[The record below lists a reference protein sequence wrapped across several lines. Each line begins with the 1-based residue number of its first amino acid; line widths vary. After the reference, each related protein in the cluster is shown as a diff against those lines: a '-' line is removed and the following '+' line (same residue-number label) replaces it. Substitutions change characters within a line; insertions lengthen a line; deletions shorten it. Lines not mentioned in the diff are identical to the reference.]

1 MTATAFYKVELDLTT
16 STQDDWLAARMT
28 GLTGSDALAAL
39 GLDPYKSR
47 FALWLEKR
55 SGVRDNDDNERT
67 LAGRILEP
75 AVKQLFT
82 AKTGRKVRDLNVL
95 ARSIEH
101 PFMLATPDGEVVDD
115 DNAGYEGKTTTVWLR
130 DDWANDE
137 VPLRALAQGAHYMA
151 VLGWQR
157 VYFAALIDNL
167 VHVRVVERDD
177 TFIAQLIEREREFWQ
192 MVVDGTPP
200 PVDHHQSTTNAL
212 AEMYPEHVEGKS
224 IELAEDLIDAWRD
237 AKTELALAEM
247 RVEALSNRIRNEL
260 GDAEIGTVNGDK
272 AVSWKAQ
279 TRRQVDVKA
288 LRDAHPAIAEE
299 FTVTSQ
305 TRVLRDAR
313 RRKKGEGQ

>member
-1 MTATAFYKVELDLTT
+1 MKATDLYTVELDLTQ
-16 STQDDWLAARMT
+16 STEDDWLAARMT
-28 GLTGSDALAAL
+28 GLTGSDALAVL

-47 FALWLEKR
+47 FALWQEKR
-55 SGVRDNDDNERT
+55 SGKRDDTDTERA

-75 AVKQLFT
+75 AVKKLFT
-82 AKTGRKVRDLNVL
+82 AKTGLEVRDMNVL
-95 ARSIEH
+95 ARSTEH
-101 PFMLATPDGEVVDD
+101 PFMLATPDGMVGDD
-115 DNAGYEGKTTTVWLR
+115 AGYEGKTTTVWLR

-151 VLGWQR
+151 VLGWPR

-177 TFIAQLIEREREFWQ
+177 TFIDQLIEREAEFWKLVETGE
-192 MVVDGTPP
+192 MP
-200 PVDHHQSTTNAL
+200 PVDHHPSTTDAL
-212 AEMYPEHVEGKS
+212 AEMYPEHVEDKS

-247 RVEALSNRIRNEL
+247 RVDALSNRIRNEL

-288 LRDAHPAIAEE
+288 LRAAHPSIVEE
-299 FTVTSQ
+299 FTVTSRQ
-305 TRVLRDAR
+305 RVLRDSR
-313 RRKKGEGQ
+313 RRKKGDAK

>member
-1 MTATAFYKVELDLTT
+1 MTATAFYTVELDLTT
-16 STQDDWLAARMT
+16 STEDDWLAARMT

-47 FALWLEKR
+47 LALWQEKR
-55 SGVRDNDDNERT
+55 SGKRDDTDTERA

-82 AKTGRKVRDLNVL
+82 AKTGLEVRDMNVL

-101 PFMLATPDGEVVDD
+101 PFMLATPDGMVGDD
-115 DNAGYEGKTTTVWLR
+115 AGYEGKTTTVWLQA
-130 DDWANDE
+130 DWADDE

-177 TFIAQLIEREREFWQ
+177 TFIDRLIEREREFWQ
-192 MVVDGTPP
+192 MVETGEMP
-200 PVDHHQSTTNAL
+200 PVDHHPSTTNAL

-313 RRKKGEGQ
+313 RRKKGEAQ